1 MATDLYQQLDEVV
14 GGRLFYA
21 AAMDT
26 VRIASAMEL
35 GHGPPPASST
45 PHERLRPPTSCPAVA
60 DLGCLHLLGSWILH
74 SDRILDACACTA
86 GGEDEWVM
94 LDLGRLRRIW

>member
-26 VRIASAMEL
+26 ARIASAMEL
-35 GHGPPPASST
+35 GHGALDGDKGPS
-45 PHERLRPPTSCPAVA
+45 PTSCT
-60 DLGCLHLLGSWILH
+60 LHDG
-74 SDRILDACACTA
+74 
-86 GGEDEWVM
+86 
-94 LDLGRLRRIW
+94 LRPK